1 VLWWAAAHSPCT
13 RRTQQLTRS
22 RSTHPFLFVSSRSP
36 LRVRGPGTV
45 ESQPLVEFG
54 ASELLRHDEP
64 CAHKGDRVVGAG
76 VGAEHAARDR
86 RRAHGR
92 GQGYWQAHQARHW
105 RPRAPHPK
113 GTTNNRG
120 RLRETRSAPCRPT
133 NSTGRG
139 RGSRPR
145 ALYPCRPTNSTC
157 TTTEKTSPRGGLASS
172 PSSTRTTSGSTGT
185 MGLGAGTTSGATADT
200 NSSRGNTASA
210 RRCAVPRA
218 RASRICP
225 GRREPRAAR

>member
-1 VLWWAAAHSPCT
+1 MWC
-13 RRTQQLTRS
+13 
-22 RSTHPFLFVSSRSP
+22 
-36 LRVRGPGTV
+36 VRIR
-45 ESQPLVEFG
+45 
-54 ASELLRHDEP
+54 LRHDEP

-120 RLRETRSAPCRPT
+120 RLRETRSVPCRPT

-157 TTTEKTSPRGGLASS
+157 TTSEKTSPRGGLASS